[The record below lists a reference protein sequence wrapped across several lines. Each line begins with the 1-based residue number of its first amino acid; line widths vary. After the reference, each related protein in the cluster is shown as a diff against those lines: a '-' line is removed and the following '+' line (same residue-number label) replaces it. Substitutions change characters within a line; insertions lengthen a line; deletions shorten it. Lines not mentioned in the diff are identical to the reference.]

1 MSYEIKGT
9 LLEIYPEQQFA
20 SGFSKREFVVTTRD
34 KYPQPIKLEFTK
46 ERCGQ
51 LDEFRP
57 GDPVMV
63 SFNLRG
69 NEYNNRYF
77 VNLQAWKIEPDGAAP
92 ATPRRSKPPAPSAPA
107 SARQRAFYNEI
118 DDDGENMPF

>member
-51 LDEFRP
+51 LDDFRP

-92 ATPRRSKPPAPSAPA
+92 VTPLISLTPSRRRHGSANTA
-107 SARQRAFYNEI
+107 LAFWTLERDI
-118 DDDGENMPF
+118 